1 MDDINKIIG
10 KNLLILRKNAKLTQM
25 ELADRFNYSD
35 KTISKWESGE
45 SLPNI
50 EILYELAQFYGTT
63 LDALTQENDIVEST
77 NNSKQKDKMFPTKLI
92 ITLLA
97 VSAIWLLATVLFVTF
112 KIVYAKNFPLLFLW
126 AVPISCI
133 VLIIFNSIWGKY
145 YYLFAILS
153 VLIWSTLAC
162 VHLQL
167 IQYNIWIIYILGIPL
182 QVAIILWAA
191 LIKKPRNSK
200 KKKRKFD
207 QADKPIEKSVKKTKT
222 NKKDKSKKNIDIFN
236 IWNKKKASNLEE
248 TANNFP
254 DLSSDSDESNKKNQN
269 DPNDHID

>member
-63 LDALTQENDIVEST
+63 LNALTQENDIVETT

-207 QADKPIEKSVKKTKT
+207 QADKAIEKSVKKPKT
-222 NKKDKSKKNIDIFN
+222 NKKEKSKKNVDIFN
-236 IWNKKKASNLEE
+236 IWNKKKSSNIEE
-248 TANNFP
+248 TTNDFP
-254 DLSSDSDESNKKNQN
+254 DLSLDSDESNKKNQN
-269 DPNDHID
+269 DQNDHID

>member
-207 QADKPIEKSVKKTKT
+207 QADKAIEKSVKKPKT
-222 NKKDKSKKNIDIFN
+222 NKKEKSKKNVDIFN
-236 IWNKKKASNLEE
+236 IWNKKKSSNIEE
-248 TANNFP
+248 TNNDFP
-254 DLSSDSDESNKKNQN
+254 DLSLDSDESNKKNQN
-269 DPNDHID
+269 DQNDHID

>member
-191 LIKKPRNSK
+191 LIKKTRNSK

-207 QADKPIEKSVKKTKT
+207 QADKAIEKSVKKPKT
-222 NKKDKSKKNIDIFN
+222 NKKEKSKKNVDIFN
-236 IWNKKKASNLEE
+236 IWNKKKSSNIEE
-248 TANNFP
+248 TNNDFP

>member
-207 QADKPIEKSVKKTKT
+207 QADKTIEKSVKKPKT
-222 NKKDKSKKNIDIFN
+222 NKKEKSKKNVDIFN
-236 IWNKKKASNLEE
+236 IWNKKKSSNIEE
-248 TANNFP
+248 TNNDFP
-254 DLSSDSDESNKKNQN
+254 DLSSDSDESNKKNKN
-269 DPNDHID
+269 DQNDHID

>member
-63 LDALTQENDIVEST
+63 LNALTQENDIVETT

-207 QADKPIEKSVKKTKT
+207 QADKTIEKSVKKPKT
-222 NKKDKSKKNIDIFN
+222 NKKDKSKKNVDIFN
-236 IWNKKKASNLEE
+236 IWNKKKSSNTEE
-248 TANNFP
+248 TTNDFP
-254 DLSSDSDESNKKNQN
+254 DLSSDSDESNKKNKN
-269 DPNDHID
+269 DQNDHID

>member
-63 LDALTQENDIVEST
+63 LDALTQENDIVETT

-207 QADKPIEKSVKKTKT
+207 QADKAIEKSVKKPKT
-222 NKKDKSKKNIDIFN
+222 NKKEKSKKNVDIFN
-236 IWNKKKASNLEE
+236 IWNKKKSSNIEE
-248 TANNFP
+248 TNNDFP

-269 DPNDHID
+269 DQNDHID

>member
-25 ELADRFNYSD
+25 ELAERFNYSD

-50 EILYELAQFYGTT
+50 EILYELAKFYNTT
-63 LDALTQENDIVEST
+63 LDALTIENDILETTKSNVKE
-77 NNSKQKDKMFPTKLI
+77 KDKLFPTKLI

-97 VSAIWLLATVLFVTF
+97 VSAVWLLATVLFVTY
-112 KIVYAKNFPLLFLW
+112 KIVYSENYPLLFLW
-126 AVPISCI
+126 AVPISCVI
-133 VLIIFNSIWGKY
+133 LIIFNSIWGKY
-145 YYLFAILS
+145 YYLFIALSILT
-153 VLIWSTLAC
+153 WSTLTC

-191 LIKKPRNSK
+191 LIKKPKNSK
-200 KKKRKFD
+200 KKK
-207 QADKPIEKSVKKTKT
+207 KKQENIIKE
-222 NKKDKSKKNIDIFN
+222 NVVKSKNDSIKIQEIESLSKDVTSNEDNNSADDIN
-236 IWNKKKASNLEE
+236 
-248 TANNFP
+248 
-254 DLSSDSDESNKKNQN
+254 
-269 DPNDHID
+269 

>member
-1 MDDINKIIG
+1 M
-10 KNLLILRKNAKLTQM
+10 ILRKNAKLTQM

-45 SLPNI
+45 SLPSV
-50 EILYELAQFYGTT
+50 EILYELAQFYGTS
-63 LDALTQENDIVEST
+63 LDALTQENDIIETSIET
-77 NNSKQKDKMFPTKLI
+77 KQKDKMFPTKLI

-97 VSAIWLLATVLFVTF
+97 VSAVWLLATVLFVTF
-112 KIVYAKNFPLLFLW
+112 KIVYARNFPLLFLW

-153 VLIWSTLAC
+153 VLIWSCLAC
-162 VHLQL
+162 IHLQL

-191 LIKKPRNSK
+191 LIKKPKNCK
-200 KKKRKFD
+200 KKK
-207 QADKPIEKSVKKTKT
+207 KKQDILNKEEMKKNNKRHNDTNKNITIDTLQDSQSAKT
-222 NKKDKSKKNIDIFN
+222 NDNIDDQSI
-236 IWNKKKASNLEE
+236 K
-248 TANNFP
+248 
-254 DLSSDSDESNKKNQN
+254 
-269 DPNDHID
+269 

>member
-207 QADKPIEKSVKKTKT
+207 QADKAIEKSVKKPKT
-222 NKKDKSKKNIDIFN
+222 NKKEKSKKNVDIFN
-236 IWNKKKASNLEE
+236 IWNKKKSSNIEE
-248 TANNFP
+248 TNNDFP
-254 DLSSDSDESNKKNQN
+254 DLSLDSDESNKKNQN

>member
-25 ELADRFNYSD
+25 ELAERFNYSD

-45 SLPNI
+45 SLPSI
-50 EILYELAQFYGTT
+50 EILYELAKFYNTT
-63 LDALTQENDIVEST
+63 LDALTVENDIIATTEK
-77 NNSKQKDKMFPTKLI
+77 NKQKDKMFPTKLI

-97 VSAIWLLATVLFVTF
+97 VSAVWLLATVLFVTF
-112 KIVYAKNFPLLFLW
+112 KIVYSHNYPLLFLW

-162 VHLQL
+162 IHLQL

-200 KKKRKFD
+200 KKKKKQD
-207 QADKPIEKSVKKTKT
+207 VLNKEEIKKS
-222 NKKDKSKKNIDIFN
+222 KKDKKHAELNNGIANDIDSNSNFETKPDNFN
-236 IWNKKKASNLEE
+236 NSTNEK
-248 TANNFP
+248 T
-254 DLSSDSDESNKKNQN
+254 DS
-269 DPNDHID
+269 

>member
-1 MDDINKIIG
+1 MEDINKIIG
-10 KNLLILRKNAKLTQM
+10 KNLMILRKNAKLTQM

-45 SLPNI
+45 SLPSV
-50 EILYELAQFYGTT
+50 EILYELAQFYSTS
-63 LDALTQENDIVEST
+63 LDALTQENDIIETSIET
-77 NNSKQKDKMFPTKLI
+77 KQKDKMFPTKLI

-97 VSAIWLLATVLFVTF
+97 VSAVWLLATVLFVTF
-112 KIVYAKNFPLLFLW
+112 KIVYARNFPLLFLW

-153 VLIWSTLAC
+153 VLIWSCLAC
-162 VHLQL
+162 IHLQL

-191 LIKKPRNSK
+191 LIKKPRNCK
-200 KKKRKFD
+200 KKK
-207 QADKPIEKSVKKTKT
+207 KKQDILIKEEMKKNNKRHNDTNKNITIDTLQDSQSAKT
-222 NKKDKSKKNIDIFN
+222 NDNIDDQSI
-236 IWNKKKASNLEE
+236 K
-248 TANNFP
+248 
-254 DLSSDSDESNKKNQN
+254 
-269 DPNDHID
+269 

>member
-63 LDALTQENDIVEST
+63 LNALTQENDIVETT

-207 QADKPIEKSVKKTKT
+207 QADKAIEKSVKKPKT
-222 NKKDKSKKNIDIFN
+222 NKKDKSKKNVDIFN
-236 IWNKKKASNLEE
+236 IWNKKKSSNTEE
-248 TANNFP
+248 TTNDFP
-254 DLSSDSDESNKKNQN
+254 DLSSDSDESNKKNKN
-269 DPNDHID
+269 DQNDHID

>member
-63 LDALTQENDIVEST
+63 LDALTQENDIVETT

-207 QADKPIEKSVKKTKT
+207 QADKTIEKSVKKPKT
-222 NKKDKSKKNIDIFN
+222 NKKDKSKKNVDIFN
-236 IWNKKKASNLEE
+236 IWNKKKSSNTEE
-248 TANNFP
+248 TTNDFP

>member
-1 MDDINKIIG
+1 
-10 KNLLILRKNAKLTQM
+10 
-25 ELADRFNYSD
+25 
-35 KTISKWESGE
+35 
-45 SLPNI
+45 
-50 EILYELAQFYGTT
+50 
-63 LDALTQENDIVEST
+63 
-77 NNSKQKDKMFPTKLI
+77 MFPTKLI

-97 VSAIWLLATVLFVTF
+97 VSAVWLLATVLFVTF
-112 KIVYAKNFPLLFLW
+112 KIVYSHNYPLLFLW

-162 VHLQL
+162 IHLQL

-200 KKKRKFD
+200 KKKKKQD
-207 QADKPIEKSVKKTKT
+207 VLNKEEIKKS
-222 NKKDKSKKNIDIFN
+222 KKDKKHAELNNGIANDIDSNSNFETKPDNFN
-236 IWNKKKASNLEE
+236 NSTNEK
-248 TANNFP
+248 T
-254 DLSSDSDESNKKNQN
+254 DS
-269 DPNDHID
+269 